1 MARFSSYYRATT
13 ERITGLKAMDLLV
26 RHINYEGVIGL
37 WLMNG
42 VPDGASDYDYLSIA
56 VDDIEFDRICDLF
69 LRIMGDEDTQEGGL
83 FFDGGDCE

>member
-13 ERITGLKAMDLLV
+13 ERIAGLKAMDLLV